1 MHRPISVVEAAK
13 VRGVTQA
20 AILKAIRTGRL
31 EAVLLSGMGH
41 MLCKEQVEG
50 KNFSVAAFKKM
61 CANYVSIPDACE
73 ICHVTDA
80 AISRWLRAGVLSGF
94 RLNGKAWAVLRS
106 SAEQEFRDYL
116 SRPSY
121 TAGRKRDL
129 GAAKSPRVLRK
140 TGKRLPKR

>member
-13 VRGVTQA
+13 IRGVTEA

-50 KNFSVAAFKKM
+50 KKFSVAAFKKM

-80 AISRWLRAGVLSGF
+80 LIARWLRRGILDGF
-94 RLNGKAWAVLRS
+94 RLNGKAWAVLKS

-116 SRPSY
+116 SRPSH

-129 GAAKSPRVLRK
+129 GSAKSPRVLRK
-140 TGKRLPKR
+140 AGKRLPKQ